1 MKKIVAL
8 LLACMLLIPAT
19 LVSALAEE
27 GIYTVRWVMPGNEPD
42 EMPKVEEALNQK
54 LEAEGKNF
62 RIHIERIPWDAWE
75 QRSNLMINTGED
87 FGLLHIMSDQGT
99 VMGKGVLID
108 LKDMLE
114 NYPDLKA
121 KFTDAQWAEVTN
133 KQGEI
138 VAVPAAWQVF
148 QPLGEL
154 SIRTDVLARL
164 GIDLPQTP
172 EDVLNAAV
180 AMKASVEE
188 ETGVKTYYWTQST
201 NYPAEWLERTYDT
214 YPFYVDRVNNLWKVD
229 QDGTV
234 TSWFESEEFKKDAA
248 FFRKMNQMGLISPDL
263 LTKNEVWDVQNK
275 GTVILGDCYNYG
287 TRQALRDAGF
297 PDADMAFY
305 YLGDAERV
313 LPLTVGNMNGI
324 PKSCSNPEAALA
336 FLDWF
341 YSDAA
346 NVQLL
351 VYGIEGVHYNRIE
364 GTENRVEFTKDAIGS
379 QLYYFDNWEVGFYP
393 YNLFSETEP
402 DESIAKSTTPLAEG
416 TYVVSPVAGF
426 IFDESNVMTEMANLR
441 TEVAASM
448 YPIKYG
454 FVDYDEAFDTAI
466 ANLKAAGLDKVIAE
480 YQRQLNDFLGK

>member
-248 FFRKMNQMGLISPDL
+248 FFRKMNQRACE
-263 LTKNEVWDVQNK
+263 K
-275 GTVILGDCYNYG
+275 
-287 TRQALRDAGF
+287 
-297 PDADMAFY
+297 
-305 YLGDAERV
+305 
-313 LPLTVGNMNGI
+313 
-324 PKSCSNPEAALA
+324 KSVNS
-336 FLDWF
+336 
-341 YSDAA
+341 
-346 NVQLL
+346 
-351 VYGIEGVHYNRIE
+351 
-364 GTENRVEFTKDAIGS
+364 
-379 QLYYFDNWEVGFYP
+379 
-393 YNLFSETEP
+393 
-402 DESIAKSTTPLAEG
+402 
-416 TYVVSPVAGF
+416 
-426 IFDESNVMTEMANLR
+426 
-441 TEVAASM
+441 
-448 YPIKYG
+448 
-454 FVDYDEAFDTAI
+454 
-466 ANLKAAGLDKVIAE
+466 
-480 YQRQLNDFLGK
+480 

>member
-1 MKKIVAL
+1 
-8 LLACMLLIPAT
+8 
-19 LVSALAEE
+19 
-27 GIYTVRWVMPGNEPD
+27 
-42 EMPKVEEALNQK
+42 
-54 LEAEGKNF
+54 
-62 RIHIERIPWDAWE
+62 
-75 QRSNLMINTGED
+75 
-87 FGLLHIMSDQGT
+87 
-99 VMGKGVLID
+99 MGS
-108 LKDMLE
+108 
-114 NYPDLKA
+114 
-121 KFTDAQWAEVTN
+121 F
-133 KQGEI
+133 
-138 VAVPAAWQVF
+138 
-148 QPLGEL
+148 
-154 SIRTDVLARL
+154 
-164 GIDLPQTP
+164 
-172 EDVLNAAV
+172 
-180 AMKASVEE
+180 
-188 ETGVKTYYWTQST
+188 
-201 NYPAEWLERTYDT
+201 
-214 YPFYVDRVNNLWKVD
+214 
-229 QDGTV
+229 
-234 TSWFESEEFKKDAA
+234 
-248 FFRKMNQMGLISPDL
+248 
-263 LTKNEVWDVQNK
+263 
-275 GTVILGDCYNYG
+275 C
-287 TRQALRDAGF
+287 
-297 PDADMAFY
+297 